1 MENKV
6 QFIDIT
12 QEKYDSLLE
21 KNPRALY
28 FTRDTKRLYKGDKEY
43 TPLLTPVY
51 EGSAENA
58 TWRISGE
65 ISADVFGIE
74 WVEYDEIGHANKFTI
89 TAQSPITVSEETI
102 TLDEDATSFT
112 FSASDG
118 TNTYEMSAT
127 RTDSPKAY
135 KLGTQEGMLLATAEQ
150 GAEADQ
156 LVVDIKN
163 KVDSIEIGTTTVT
176 PINGL
181 VKLPVSSSTT

>member
-21 KNPRALY
+21 KNLRALY

-43 TPLLTPVY
+43 TPLLTPIY
-51 EGSAENA
+51 EGSAKNA

-74 WVEYDEIGHANKFTI
+74 WVEYDEIGHTNQFTI

-102 TLDEDATSFT
+102 TLGEDATSFT

-118 TNTYEMSAT
+118 TTTYEMSAT

-150 GAEADQ
+150 GAKADTAVQ
-156 LVVDIKN
+156 PEDLP
-163 KVDSIEIGTTTVT
+163 E
-176 PINGL
+176 
-181 VKLPVSSSTT
+181 KLPNPKALKFLAGSSGSTFTSYDGS